1 MCGLQHQIKELR
13 IRLSNVQNNYQD
25 LKFEAAARE
34 KSLDATPSKD
44 YIHRDEVEKLI
55 AKLVLKIDTLEQE
68 RESLAPECKSPDKGD
83 EVSLDKAM
91 IYLDE
96 LKAKCKSA
104 KSFPN
109 FFVVLSR
116 KDTVPSHT
124 VMQRI

>member
-1 MCGLQHQIKELR
+1 M
-13 IRLSNVQNNYQD
+13 QNNYQD
-25 LKFEAAARE
+25 LKFEYTARE
-34 KSLDATPSKD
+34 KKLNAAPSKD

-96 LKAKCKSA
+96 LKAKCKECQELSQFLC
-104 KSFPN
+104 SFITKHIIN
-109 FFVVLSR
+109 GFIF
-116 KDTVPSHT
+116 
-124 VMQRI
+124 